1 MDNNKFTKNFEFF
14 MNKNKNKF
22 NGENVALAVSGGA
35 DSTALAFLLN
45 KFKNKYNYNITSFTL
60 DHQLR
65 KESAEET
72 KFVKKTMNGLKIKH
86 HSLVWS
92 AEKPKT
98 RIQETARIAR

>member
-22 NGENVALAVSGGA
+22 NGENVALAISGGA

-65 KESAEET
+65 KESAKET
-72 KFVKKTMNGLKIKH
+72 KFVKKDNEWT
-86 HSLVWS
+86 
-92 AEKPKT
+92 
-98 RIQETARIAR
+98 